1 MPIYNAGLNLYV
13 KMKTHAH
20 MKARGPTRV
29 NSQQVIFE
37 LKHKVVVAL
46 NKLADRDTCQ
56 IGVDELEKTAEC
68 LTPERIAP
76 FLSCILDT
84 DSEQKSA
91 VRKECIRLMGTL
103 ARFHEGLIGPHLGK
117 MVASIV
123 KRLKDPD
130 SVVRDA
136 CVETVGILASKLSNH
151 GGEADGV
158 FVVLVKPLF
167 EALGEQNKQVQS
179 GSALCLARII
189 DNTHD
194 PPISIL
200 HKMLTRTTKFLKNSH
215 FMAKPAVIELNRSII
230 QVSLNCST
238 QL

>member
-1 MPIYNAGLNLYV
+1 
-13 KMKTHAH
+13 MKTHAR
-20 MKARGPTRV
+20 MKARGTTRV
-29 NSQQVIFE
+29 NAQQVIFE
-37 LKHKVVVAL
+37 LKHKVVIAL
-46 NKLADRDTCQ
+46 NKLADRDTYQ

-68 LTPERIAP
+68 LTPDGIAP

-91 VRKECIRLMGTL
+91 VRKECIRLMSTL
-103 ARFHEGLIGPHLGK
+103 ARFHEGLVGPYLAK

-130 SVVRDA
+130 SIVRDA
-136 CVETVGILASKLSNH
+136 CVETVGVLASKLSNRR
-151 GGEADGV
+151 GETDGV

-167 EALGEQNKQVQS
+167 EALGEQNRQVQL
-179 GSALCLARII
+179 GSALCLARVI
-189 DNTHD
+189 DHSHD

-200 HKMLTRTTKFLKNSH
+200 QKMLARTTKLLKNAH

-238 QL
+238 EVDLLNCL